1 MNAKMH
7 KKRIVCL
14 AVAEVL
20 ISAEPSSA
28 LENDPSLN
36 AEDPPHGSDFPE
48 AHEDPAQSA
57 ELELQ
62 HDA

>member
-1 MNAKMH
+1 MKAKMP

-14 AVAEVL
+14 AVSEVL
-20 ISAEPSSA
+20 ISAKPSAA
-28 LENDPSLN
+28 LENDPLLN
-36 AEDPPHGSDFPE
+36 TKDPSHGLDFPE